1 MDLVLWGPAGGGRG
15 PQDKNLL
22 EEFGMPQISTGD
34 IMRDAV
40 RRGTDLGK
48 KAKPLMEAGK
58 LVPDDM
64 VVGIAMEH
72 LRQVDPARGFILD
85 GFPRT
90 IPQAGAV
97 ASAVKRSGGKIEAAV
112 SPRGPAES
120 PVERPSG

>member
-34 IMRDAV
+34 ILRDAV

-58 LVPDDM
+58 MVPDDM

-72 LRQVDPARGFILD
+72 LRQAEPARGFILD
-85 GFPRT
+85 GLRRY
-90 IPQAGAV
+90 IPHAV
-97 ASAVKRSGGKIEAAV
+97 ALDAGIQISVQQDRGGG
-112 SPRGPAES
+112 RT
-120 PVERPSG
+120 RT